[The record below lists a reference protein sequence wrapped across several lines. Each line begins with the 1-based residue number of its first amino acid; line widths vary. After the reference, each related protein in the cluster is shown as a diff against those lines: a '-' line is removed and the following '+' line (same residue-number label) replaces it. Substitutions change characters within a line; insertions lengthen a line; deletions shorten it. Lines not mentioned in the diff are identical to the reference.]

1 MKAKCPG
8 SAAAWAALLLLAVA
22 LGGAQAATSPASVEK
37 MATPQPG
44 GGGEMRHGKR
54 PGKMMKELD
63 LTPEQNE
70 KFKAQRK
77 EQSAAMKKV
86 RESIRAKRE
95 ELRDEL
101 DKEQTDPAK
110 IEAITSELKKLEGDR
125 VDQEVK
131 GILGM
136 KETLTPEQFKKLR
149 SREHR
154 GGRHERPGEWRG
166 PRRGR
171 GHDEGRGPRPVPAAP
186 EAK

>member
-1 MKAKCPG
+1 
-8 SAAAWAALLLLAVA
+8 
-22 LGGAQAATSPASVEK
+22 
-37 MATPQPG
+37 
-44 GGGEMRHGKR
+44 
-54 PGKMMKELD
+54 
-63 LTPEQNE
+63 
-70 KFKAQRK
+70 
-77 EQSAAMKKV
+77 MKKV

-154 GGRHERPGEWRG
+154 GGRHERKGEWRG

-171 GHDEGRGPRPVPAAP
+171 GDDEGRGPRPVPAAP